1 MTQIKLHAY
10 FKQWMELYKKDAVR
24 EVTYAKY
31 KLTHRNLRRL
41 VPDLTLD
48 NLSRLA
54 YQQLLNDYAR
64 THERQTVL
72 DFHRHIRSSL
82 IDALEEQ
89 LIHRDPTRKAIIK
102 GTQHRKHKTKFLNQF
117 ELQAVLNNL
126 VLDEG
131 LNWDYFIL
139 LIAKT
144 G

>member
-31 KLTHRNLRRL
+31 KLTHKNLQRL

-48 NLSRLA
+48 ELSRLA
-54 YQQLLNDYAR
+54 YQQLLNDYAK

-102 GTQHRKHKTKFLNQF
+102 GILSEFRKIK
-117 ELQAVLNNL
+117 
-126 VLDEG
+126 
-131 LNWDYFIL
+131 
-139 LIAKT
+139 AKSINEMT
-144 G
+144 RMERMMASNGRNSS